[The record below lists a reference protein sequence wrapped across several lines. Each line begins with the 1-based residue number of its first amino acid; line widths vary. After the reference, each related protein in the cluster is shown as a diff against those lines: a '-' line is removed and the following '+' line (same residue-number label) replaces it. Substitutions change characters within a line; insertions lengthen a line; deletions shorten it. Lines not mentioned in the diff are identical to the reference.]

1 MREFDQHIRFYKDQE
16 GIMKYIC
23 KNCGKLH
30 ETNTRLWRCEC
41 GGAFWLKRE
50 EKVRFTKA
58 DIKQNEYSMWRYE
71 KAYPMKKA
79 DLAASF
85 GEGLTPLVEETWDG
99 MKVWFKN
106 DSLMPTGSFKD
117 RGVVMLVNSLAAK
130 GVTKITED
138 SSGNAGASVS
148 AYAAK
153 AGIECNVYVPA
164 STSEGKVT
172 QVIASGAK
180 LHKIPGLRDRAAEA
194 AQSGAEGVYASHN
207 WNPYFV
213 EGVKSMAYEIW
224 EQSGFTAPDNIVVPT
239 GNGSIPCGLEQG
251 FRELMES
258 GEIDHMPRIC
268 GVQPENCNPI
278 YRKFHGEADEF
289 EASATIAEGIALKF
303 SSHRDEVVEAVRRSE
318 GTMVSVTEDEI
329 LQALK
334 KIMKKG
340 FYIEPTSCA
349 TFAGATSLIKDGFIK
364 QDQKTVIVISGN
376 GLKASEKIFHYLQQ

>member
-1 MREFDQHIRFYKDQE
+1 
-16 GIMKYIC
+16 MKYVC
-23 KNCGKLH
+23 KKCGKEY
-30 ETNTRLWRCEC
+30 ETNTTLWRCEC

-50 EKVRFTKA
+50 EKVRFTKE
-58 DIKQNEYSMWRYE
+58 DIKQDEYSMWRYE
-71 KAYPMKKA
+71 KAYPMRKA
-79 DLAASF
+79 DLAATF
-85 GEGLTPLVEETWDG
+85 GEGLTPLAEETWDG
-99 MKVWFKN
+99 AKVWFKN
-106 DSLMPTGSFKD
+106 DALMPTGSFKD
-117 RGVVMLVNSLAAK
+117 RGVVMLINNLAAK
-130 GVTKITED
+130 GVTRITED

-224 EQSGFTAPDNIVVPT
+224 EQLGFTVPDNIVCPT
-239 GNGSIPCGLEQG
+239 GNGSIPLGLEQG
-251 FRELMES
+251 FSELLES
-258 GEIDHMPRIC
+258 GEVDHLPRIY
-268 GVQPENCNPI
+268 GVQPQNCNPI
-278 YRKFHGEADEF
+278 YRKFYGEADEF

-303 SSHRDEVVEAVRRSE
+303 SSHRDEVVEAVRKTDGR
-318 GTMVSVTEDEI
+318 MVSVEESEI

-334 KIMKKG
+334 KITKKG
-340 FYIEPTSCA
+340 YYIEPTSCA
-349 TFAGATSLIKDGFIK
+349 TFAGATKLIGDGVIGK
-364 QDQKTVIVISGN
+364 EQKTVIVISGN